1 MSKTIDLQIEKSRV
15 LIEGLSRNIE
25 ALRDKGIAS
34 DALENMSADLDR
46 LKASNDECDRIREE
60 LSLKVKAMN
69 EILAQVKDA
78 FAEKKRI
85 IKTNYPQ
92 EQWINYGVQDKR

>member
-15 LIEGLSRNIE
+15 LIEGLSKNLE
-25 ALRDKGIAS
+25 TLRSKGIVS
-34 DALENMSADLDR
+34 DELQAMSADLDK
-46 LKASNDECDRIREE
+46 LKAANDECDRIREE
-60 LSLKVKAMN
+60 LSRKVKAMN
-69 EILAQVKDA
+69 GILAGVKDA

-92 EQWINYGVQDKR
+92 EEWIIYGVQDKR